1 LFRWNCNIFI
11 NIRAKKPLK
20 ISPRGWDIHDDVT
33 VFSLVLSVRHHYFI
47 SSHLQ
52 HHLSSCWN
60 NGHKEYWGVQSLLVE
75 YNDHRCK
82 CIIIIDTKRMVDTS
96 FEVYVVVLCTIFC
109 RHWLGCSSRHEDL
122 SDMVCQSEIEPLF
135 VDWFLSSKIFH
146 VYRAPWTTR
155 LLWRSSGYNTLW
167 CFQYCTDCRDSIIV
181 VPSLMLYDTPLVTR
195 WLRSKKI

>member
-1 LFRWNCNIFI
+1 MRNQCWRNGFFSCFVGRSSLFYFLTSTTPTIVLL
-11 NIRAKKPLK
+11 KKWSQGIL
-20 ISPRGWDIHDDVT
+20 G
-33 VFSLVLSVRHHYFI
+33 LSILICRIQRTSMSMYRFV
-47 SSHLQ
+47 
-52 HHLSSCWN
+52 
-60 NGHKEYWGVQSLLVE
+60 
-75 YNDHRCK
+75 
-82 CIIIIDTKRMVDTS
+82 IDTKRMVDTS

-109 RHWLGCSSRHEDL
+109 RHWLGYSSRHEDL

-146 VYRAPWTTR
+146 VYRTPWTTR

-181 VPSLMLYDTPLVTR
+181 VPSLMLYDTPVVTR